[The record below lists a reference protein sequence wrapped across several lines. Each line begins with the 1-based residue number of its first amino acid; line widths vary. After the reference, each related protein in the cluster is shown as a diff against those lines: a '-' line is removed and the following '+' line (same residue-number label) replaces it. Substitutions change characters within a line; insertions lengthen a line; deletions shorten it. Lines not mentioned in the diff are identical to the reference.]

1 MQDAFFDENFNS
13 AQFLPR
19 IPFKG
24 ALPLRFPLPL
34 ESTFDGEA
42 MTETTGD
49 VVQLLSHDAEE
60 KMTTFDDKDNDS
72 VCSEVD
78 EDESQTSEID
88 ENETESINAY
98 HIEAFTQQPAF
109 RNKKNSD
116 TMLPTQRHGGVSKII
131 SELAQNKS
139 KIKGAT
145 IFADDVFHG
154 KTSVKD
160 FFNIQEELHISIQ
173 ATIFEQ
179 MKSFD
184 IAELFLE
191 PTKLLDLFKLTTDI
205 QTVWLNTVQN

>member
-1 MQDAFFDENFNS
+1 MVFPQRQAGWLFYNPATPRRILHVSQDAFFDKNFNS

-72 VCSEVD
+72 VCSKVD

-88 ENETESINAY
+88 EDETESINAY

-109 RNKKNSD
+109 RNKKTSD
-116 TMLPTQRHGGVSKII
+116 TMLPTQRHGGVSKKFR
-131 SELAQNKS
+131 AC
-139 KIKGAT
+139 
-145 IFADDVFHG
+145 
-154 KTSVKD
+154 
-160 FFNIQEELHISIQ
+160 
-173 ATIFEQ
+173 
-179 MKSFD
+179 
-184 IAELFLE
+184 
-191 PTKLLDLFKLTTDI
+191 TK
-205 QTVWLNTVQN
+205 